1 MVREYLMGR
10 YDLVPQSTG
19 FIALDGKAQGG
30 SPNGNSWDGV
40 AIALF
45 IDKDALRF
53 DASEPKPQKT
63 SGVRPQASG
72 LSQAEGK
79 SDR

>member
-1 MVREYLMGR
+1 
-10 YDLVPQSTG
+10 
-19 FIALDGKAQGG
+19 
-30 SPNGNSWDGV
+30 V

-53 DASEPKPQKT
+53 DASDLKPQKT
-63 SGVRPQASG
+63 SGVKPQASG

-79 SDR
+79 PDR